1 LIICPAC
8 GSSVEGQLCLGCP
21 ACGARAVGPPLAK
34 PEHQLVSFGPAALTA
49 LGGGLMLI
57 GFLASTTV
65 VWVVSKGA
73 ALNLGTIIAAGQTAA
88 WQLKWISVPVV
99 IAVIFSGSRSL
110 RTIRESPADFGGLRI
125 ARGGFSAA
133 ILATVLVA
141 TLIGV
146 TVPERL
152 RRRQWG
158 IEAGELARGYTLHRA
173 LLQYREQHG
182 TLPPRDELD
191 RELRTLPDPDGS
203 IAEALRNFDAS
214 GYEARSV
221 TAAAA
226 PTTKP
231 LPRGGALRTVSLNTT
246 ADAPPVSF
254 TNYEL
259 RLPGKDKKRNTE
271 DDLVVRDG
279 LILTLPELRDYR
291 ASRSS
296 AP

>member
-1 LIICPAC
+1 M
-8 GSSVEGQLCLGCP
+8 
-21 ACGARAVGPPLAK
+21 
-34 PEHQLVSFGPAALTA
+34 LV
-49 LGGGLMLI
+49 

-65 VWVVSKGA
+65 VWIASKGA
-73 ALNLGTIIAAGQTAA
+73 ALNLGMIVAAGQTAA
-88 WQLKWISVPVV
+88 WQLKWISLPVA
-99 IAVIFSGSRSL
+99 IAVVWGGLRSV
-110 RTIRESPADFGGLRI
+110 RTIRNSPADFGGLRL
-125 ARGGFSAA
+125 ARSGFSAA
-133 ILATVLVA
+133 ILATLMVA

-152 RRRQWG
+152 RRREWG
-158 IEAGELARGYTLHRA
+158 IEAAELARGYTFHRA
-173 LLQYREQHG
+173 LLEYRERHG
-182 TLPPRDELD
+182 TLPPRDELA

-214 GYEARSV
+214 GYEATSV
-221 TAAAA
+221 LAAA
-226 PTTKP
+226 PKTKT
-231 LPRGGALRTVSLNTT
+231 LQRGGALRTVSLNTT

-259 RLPGKDKKRNTE
+259 RLPGKDKKPNTE

-279 LILTLPELRDYR
+279 LILTLPGLRDYR